1 MEPKN
6 AEAKDGAP
14 TRLIVGPF
22 NRVEGDLEVR
32 LEVAD
37 GAVAAAY
44 VNAPLFRGF
53 ERILEGRAP
62 GDALVVAPR
71 ICGICSVSQS
81 HAAALALA
89 AAQGPGAGM
98 PVNGLLATNLMTATE
113 NVADHLTHFHLFFMP
128 DFARAPYAGRPWF
141 AAAEA
146 RFKAATGSAVRA
158 AIAARAELFHV
169 LGLMGGKWP
178 HTLTLRPGGVARALD
193 GRDRVRLMAILA
205 AFRRFLETSL
215 FGARLEAVAE
225 LAGTDDLERWR
236 TAGPPGDFRL
246 FMEIAADLGL
256 ERLGRAYDRF
266 LSHGAYPLPGGGHLY
281 ARGTVADGRSAPFD
295 PAAVAE
301 HHRYSRMAGQDRPH
315 PPFAGST
322 EPIGDPDDDGYTWCK
337 APRLDGRPYETGA
350 VARQMTDGHPLVR
363 ALVARDGAGV
373 TARVVARL
381 LELARTTVAMEGWA
395 RTLDPAGPWCSEGA
409 LPDTARAVGLTEAA
423 RGALGHWLRIE
434 RGRIAGYQIIAP
446 TTWNFSP
453 RDLNGVPG
461 PLEAALVGAPVHPG
475 ETTPLAVQH
484 VVRSFDPCM
493 VCTVH

>member
-1 MEPKN
+1 MPQDDK
-6 AEAKDGAP
+6 APTRPAP

-32 LEVAD
+32 LEVAG

-53 ERILEGRAP
+53 ERILEGRDP
-62 GDALVVAPR
+62 EDALVVAPR

-89 AAQGPGAGM
+89 AAQGLAM
-98 PVNGLLATNLMTATE
+98 PANGVLATNLMTAAE

-128 DFARAPYAGRPWF
+128 DFTRAPYAARPWF

-146 RFKAATGSAVRA
+146 RFKAAAGTAVRGA
-158 AIAARAELFHV
+158 LAARAELFHV

-193 GRDRVRLMAILA
+193 GRDRVRLLAILA
-205 AFRRFLETSL
+205 AFRRFLEASL
-215 FGARLEAVAE
+215 FGARLEAVLE
-225 LAGTDDLERWR
+225 LAAAEDLERWR
-236 TAGPPGDFRL
+236 AAGPAGDFRL
-246 FMEIAADLGL
+246 FLEIAEDLGL
-256 ERLGRAYDRF
+256 AGLGRAYDRF
-266 LSHGAYPLPGGGHLY
+266 LSHGAYPRPEGGHLY
-281 ARGTVADGRSAPFD
+281 ARGTVADGRPAPFD
-295 PAAVAE
+295 PDAVAE
-301 HHRYSRMAGQDRPH
+301 HHRFSRMAGQDRPH

-322 EPIGDPDDDGYTWCK
+322 VPDGDDAEGYSWCK
-337 APRLDGRPYETGA
+337 APRLAGLPYETGA
-350 VARQMTDGHPLVR
+350 VARQMVDGHPLVR

-373 TARVVARL
+373 RARVVARL

-395 RTLDPAGPWCSEGA
+395 RALEPAGPWCAHGTM
-409 LPDTARAVGLTEAA
+409 PDGARAVGLTEAA
-423 RGALGHWLRIE
+423 RGALGHWLRVE
-434 RGRIAGYQIIAP
+434 HGRIAGYQIVAP

-453 RDLNGVPG
+453 RDLDGVPG
-461 PLEAALVGAPVHPG
+461 PLEAALVGTPVRDG